1 MLKIG
6 VLAGLALAIVVTEA
20 AAAPRQRDRD
30 RGTAGQLQVDQVEII
45 GGRLVISGRTAKP
58 NQVIILVNS
67 GDKTASLPSRKFSF
81 SLSYLPE
88 SCKID
93 LKVEAEEVKDL
104 LVTGCRASSVKD
116 GKDGA
121 DGKDGRDGQNGV
133 NGKDGQNGKDGRDGK
148 DGITYGLLAGD
159 NVTFKCWPSDIIGL
173 WFIRDYPQPNAR
185 TIAHITPDRVAG
197 GNKLTITEP
206 RDPLKADK
214 PESTTQSAEFDQ
226 DKIYVHDRQT
236 KARLGVRGD
245 ISADCRSIQWKADG
259 EGSVR
264 TWER

>member
-1 MLKIG
+1 MLKVG
-6 VLAGLALAIVVTEA
+6 VLAGLALSVIVTEA
-20 AAAPRQRDRD
+20 TAAPRRDRD
-30 RGTAGQLQVDQVEII
+30 RAAAGQLQVDQIEIT
-45 GGRLVISGRTAKP
+45 GGRLVITGRTAKP
-58 NQVIILVNS
+58 NQVVLLVNT
-67 GDKTASLPSRKFSF
+67 GDRTASLPSRKFSF
-81 SLSYLPE
+81 SLSYLPD

-104 LVTGCRASSVKD
+104 LVTGCRSASVKD
-116 GKDGA
+116 GKDGQ
-121 DGKDGRDGQNGV
+121 DGKDGRDGV

-148 DGITYGLLAGD
+148 DGITYGSLTGD

-197 GNKLTITEP
+197 GNKLTLTEP

-214 PESTTQSAEFDQ
+214 PESTTQWAEYDQ
-226 DKIYVHDRQT
+226 DKIYVLDRQT
-236 KARLGVRGD
+236 KARLSVRGD
-245 ISADCRSIQWKADG
+245 VSADCRSIQWKADG
-259 EGSVR
+259 EGSLR